1 MWCVSGEG
9 EEEEQE
15 EEEAQVAGR
24 STVCFF
30 PPHTIVQV
38 QSQRIRAGRR
48 SGGGEASVRQ
58 PASQSPWFGRR
69 LPLRHAIISVL
80 KGIGINHALRSES
93 L

>member
-38 QSQRIRAGRR
+38 QSQRIRAGR